1 MSPFP
6 ELLTKHNDLLLGP
19 IDPIINMFNKLERQ
33 SSNMQPVCDSLNKRG
48 KIYEDKLK
56 ILQGNSEL
64 FKDEIAELSDAQAT
78 LTRLVT
84 VNTTKLHRDL
94 AELAILKS
102 AIYARMLGDECH
114 KRKFPTPS
122 KWELGTL
129 DAILFTPPLD
139 EVLVTNSQGP
149 SKHVASFKRLRLT
162 NSDIIDKLAAEGN
175 GSCALLKHCMSLET
189 NP

>member
-19 IDPIINMFNKLERQ
+19 VDPIIEMFNKLQAEVSTKHPSTCEHLAKR
-33 SSNMQPVCDSLNKRG
+33 NKV
-48 KIYEDKLK
+48 IEEKLK
-56 ILQGNSEL
+56 ILQNNGDL
-64 FKDEIAELSDAQAT
+64 FKDEITDLLDSQAT
-78 LTRLVT
+78 LTRLLVI
-84 VNTTKLHRDL
+84 NTTKLERDA

-102 AIYARMLGDECH
+102 AIYARMLGDECR
-114 KRKFPTPS
+114 KRKFPTPN

-139 EVLVTNSQGP
+139 GTSTTK
-149 SKHVASFKRLRLT
+149 SVASFKRLRLT
-162 NSDIIDKLAAEGN
+162 TTDEINKLASEGN
-175 GSCALLKHCMSLET
+175 GSCAILKHCMSLET